1 MNNQSKKRS
10 LGFLGGLLFCL
21 WWLIARLPA
30 WWHYLW
36 ADFLYL
42 IVRYV
47 VHYRR
52 DIVRK
57 NLADFDYAEET
68 DDPHKFLVFKGG
80 DVLFAE
86 INSPHEPI
94 VIFRKATVMEAVS
107 NLNRK

>member
-1 MNNQSKKRS
+1 MTRND
-10 LGFLGGLLFCL
+10 FADM
-21 WWLIARLPA
+21 LIER
-30 WWHYLW
+30 
-36 ADFLYL
+36 FTNS
-42 IVRYV
+42 I
-47 VHYRR
+47 
-52 DIVRK
+52 RK

-94 VIFRKATVMEAVS
+94 VIFRKATVMEPVS